1 MRLGEI
7 SSHLNCH
14 VSVLLLRSCAF
25 WCRTTG
31 FHQEASRCIPFP
43 KLESY
48 HRGKK
53 TRSPDHHVT
62 SYKLPA
68 VAFSSFCSWQKTW
81 NRICI
86 YIYMYLEKIPCYTS
100 PEYKK
105 SSQVLRFWKI
115 WDFVCKIL
123 CKSNNKKDV
132 HVRISSA
139 PPTKKQRKTVS
150 LSIHP
155 SINQSNIRL
164 DTSGLPK
171 R

>member
-1 MRLGEI
+1 MFR
-7 SSHLNCH
+7 SFCYDP
-14 VSVLLLRSCAF
+14 VRFDVVLLASTRKLQDVFHSRSLKAI
-25 WCRTTG
+25 TG
-31 FHQEASRCIPFP
+31 EKKQGHQIIMSPVINYRQLHFRRFA
-43 KLESY
+43 L
-48 HRGKK
+48 GKRHE
-53 TRSPDHHVT
+53 TEYV
-62 SYKLPA
+62 
-68 VAFSSFCSWQKTW
+68 
-81 NRICI
+81 

-155 SINQSNIRL
+155 SINQ
-164 DTSGLPK
+164 TYV
-171 R
+171 